1 MPSPLA
7 SPLGGSSSQPPPSY
21 ASFAMGIASQAAGA
35 KSEPG
40 VGKAATPDVVI
51 GAEPLLKISQKDTSA
66 TCGQTPKQELSS
78 ALKEEV
84 EPEQQVTA
92 VTPVQKRQVISQE
105 ETDQAVTALLGESFE
120 KSFDSSA
127 AADLPGSGPQ
137 DCAKSTHSSIM
148 DQVGLGLYTTLQI
161 ESFSFSVLHHGM

>member
-21 ASFAMGIASQAAGA
+21 SSFAMGIASQAPGA

-40 VGKAATPDVVI
+40 VGKAAPPEVVG
-51 GAEPLLKISQKDTSA
+51 GAEPLLKISQEDSSA
-66 TCGQTPKQELSS
+66 TCGQTPKQELAS
-78 ALKEEV
+78 ALKEEI
-84 EPEQQVTA
+84 EPEQVTA

-127 AADLPGSGPQ
+127 AADLPGSGAQ

-148 DQVGLGLYTTLQI
+148 DQVRLGPLYPPKRNV
-161 ESFSFSVLHHGM
+161 FFSV

>member
-1 MPSPLA
+1 
-7 SPLGGSSSQPPPSY
+7 
-21 ASFAMGIASQAAGA
+21 MGIASQAPGA

-40 VGKAATPDVVI
+40 VGKAATPDVVG
-51 GAEPLLKISQKDTSA
+51 GAGEEEPLLKISQKDTSA
-66 TCGQTPKQELSS
+66 TCGQTPKQELAS
-78 ALKEEV
+78 ALKEEI
-84 EPEQQVTA
+84 EPEQVTA

-127 AADLPGSGPQ
+127 AADLPGSGAQ

-148 DQVGLGLYTTLQI
+148 DQVRLGL
-161 ESFSFSVLHHGM
+161 

>member
-1 MPSPLA
+1 
-7 SPLGGSSSQPPPSY
+7 
-21 ASFAMGIASQAAGA
+21 MGIASQAPGA

-40 VGKAATPDVVI
+40 VGKAATPDAI
-51 GAEPLLKISQKDTSA
+51 GGAGEEEPLLKISQKDSA
-66 TCGQTPKQELSS
+66 TCGQTPKQELAS
-78 ALKEEV
+78 ALKEEL
-84 EPEQQVTA
+84 EPEQVTA

-127 AADLPGSGPQ
+127 AADLPGSGAQ

-148 DQVGLGLYTTLQI
+148 DQVRLSLYIRLFCHFYGSGCSWSRFV
-161 ESFSFSVLHHGM
+161 EFRS